1 MTKAMPTGGAR
12 LCLTAC
18 VLVFLTACASKTEVV
33 TVPQVVRVVP
43 PEVWLLETPEPELY
57 GNTNGALED
66 LARNALLQL
75 RTCNHDKESLRKW
88 AAGVE

>member
-1 MTKAMPTGGAR
+1 MTKAMQTGGAR

-18 VLVFLTACASKTEVV
+18 ALAFLTACAPKIETV
-33 TVPQVVRVVP
+33 TVPQVVRVTP
-43 PEVWLLETPEPELY
+43 PEAWLLDTPEPSPY

-75 RTCNHDKESLRKW
+75 RTCNRDKESLRKW